1 MLDLDSF
8 ADGNAECCLSK
19 PPAAEVLA
27 LLKRETLKCVPDH
40 LGKLMADHAPKDWRP
55 LLRRTRLSYGSTYYG
70 STYHCQPCSMQAV
83 NM

>member
-1 MLDLDSF
+1 VLDLDSF

-55 LLRRTRLSYGSTYYG
+55 LLRRTRLTMALL
-70 STYHCQPCSMQAV
+70 TMALLTIANRAQCRL
-83 NM
+83 